1 MVPRGLMTRRSSLE
15 VLRGRHLDDDVD
27 AVGRQVADGVGG
39 VALAVVHRVV
49 RTGCGREPRLV
60 VAADGGDD
68 GRARPPRELDGGVAD
83 RARAAGDEHRP
94 AGQGTRGEPV
104 GPVLGGGQG
113 TVGGDRRDAERGA
126 HVVRRPL
133 GQLGQVADGE
143 HDELLRG
150 AAGAPV
156 LRQHRPDPVAHREPV
171 DVGSDGVDD
180 TGAVLAGHDLGEGE
194 LAHAAGAEL
203 PVGRVD
209 AGADDPYPDL
219 ARARVGRLA
228 LDHLEDRAVACLG
241 VDHGTHRA
249 SPSSGTCG
257 VPQRTHP
264 ADYAARVRS
273 SSEAPLEVGGVRLP
287 RPQRRR
293 RPLGPVGRVGE
304 QLRLERDAVALAV
317 AAAAGRAAGA
327 VEEVA
332 GVDLQARLVGPQLD
346 GSARPRGRRAPQRGA
361 GRCRGRRSCGR
372 CRGRRPPAGARC
384 AAPDRSLLALRK
396 SKGVPSTGLW
406 PPVGMPVP
414 SIGVNVVG
422 LDEQLVAVDRP
433 GTLAVEVEV
442 GVVGQVDHGGG
453 VGGRLHRDPDGC
465 PSPPG
470 SGPWRSRR
478 PGTPG
483 RRPGSPATAPA
494 RRRRATRRPTVVRRT
509 PPVRRAGCCPGRGCA
524 PRRPGR
530 RA

>member
-1 MVPRGLMTRRSSLE
+1 M
-15 VLRGRHLDDDVD
+15 
-27 AVGRQVADGVGG
+27 
-39 VALAVVHRVV
+39 
-49 RTGCGREPRLV
+49 
-60 VAADGGDD
+60 
-68 GRARPPRELDGGVAD
+68 
-83 RARAAGDEHRP
+83 
-94 AGQGTRGEPV
+94 
-104 GPVLGGGQG
+104 
-113 TVGGDRRDAERGA
+113 GGDRRDAERGA

-133 GQLGQVADGE
+133 GQHGQVADGE

-156 LRQHRPDPVAHREPV
+156 LREHRPDPVAHREAV

-209 AGADDPYPDL
+209 AGADDPHPDL

-273 SSEAPLEVGGVRLP
+273 SPEAPLEVGGVRLP

-304 QLRLERDAVALAV
+304 ELRLERDAVALAV

-332 GVDLQARLVGPQLD
+332 GVDLQARLVAPQLD
-346 GSARPRGRRAPQRGA
+346 G
-361 GRCRGRRSCGR
+361 
-372 CRGRRPPAGARC
+372 GARLRGGERRGPAQ
-384 AAPDRSLLALRK
+384 AAAADDEVVVDAAGVDDLRVLGAQRRTDRLLALRK

-406 PPVGMPVP
+406 PPVGMPVASTGVTSSASTSSSWP
-414 SIGVNVVG
+414 SIVP
-422 LDEQLVAVDRP
+422 A
-433 GTLAVEVEV
+433 
-442 GVVGQVDHGGG
+442 
-453 VGGRLHRDPDGC
+453 
-465 PSPPG
+465 PSP
-470 SGPWRSRR
+470 SRLK
-478 PGTPG
+478 
-483 RRPGSPATAPA
+483 
-494 RRRRATRRPTVVRRT
+494 
-509 PPVRRAGCCPGRGCA
+509 
-524 PRRPGR
+524 
-530 RA
+530 